1 MNKGMNMK
9 LFIINNVLSDYTYGM
24 VAIKA
29 ESLEQAREFFVDED
43 SAPAG
48 WDSEFEKEFDD
59 AVKNKD
65 YIVMD
70 LADTDQSPAG
80 FVKVMFGGS

>member
-1 MNKGMNMK
+1 MK

-29 ESLEQAREFFVDED
+29 ESLGQAREFFVERFG
-43 SAPAG
+43 AG
-48 WDSEFEKEFDD
+48 LVSPSEFEKEFDV
-59 AVKNKD
+59 AIKNKD
-65 YIVMD
+65 YQVLE
-70 LADTDQSPAG
+70 LADTDSTSVG

>member
-29 ESLEQAREFFVDED
+29 ETLGQAREFFVERFVGG
-43 SAPAG
+43 SWG
-48 WDSEFEKEFDD
+48 SEMKNEFDD

-70 LADTDQSPAG
+70 LADTDQSAAG
-80 FVKVMFGGS
+80 FVKVMFGGA

>member
-1 MNKGMNMK
+1 MNKGNTMK

-29 ESLEQAREFFVDED
+29 ESLGQAREFFVERFG
-43 SAPAG
+43 AG
-48 WDSEFEKEFDD
+48 LVSPSEFEKEFDD
-59 AVKNKD
+59 AIKNKD

-70 LADTDQSPAG
+70 LADTNQSAAG

>member
-1 MNKGMNMK
+1 MK

-29 ESLEQAREFFVDED
+29 ETLGQAREFFVERFGG
-43 SAPAG
+43 G
-48 WDSEFEKEFDD
+48 WETREIEKEFDD